1 MQSLSDLDLAQAA
14 AVKYRTDNA
23 RRIHP
28 IGKDGYV
35 LINSGIAYGW
45 SLHLDTAPDVSPGVY
60 AIGIDGTTHQYTDHD
75 KWIVIVTAH
84 K

>member
-1 MQSLSDLDLAQAA
+1 MQSLSELEVAQAA

-23 RRIHP
+23 RRMP
-28 IGKDGYV
+28 SIGKDGYV
-35 LINSGIAYGW
+35 LIISGIAYGW

-60 AIGIDGTTHQYTDHD
+60 AVGIDGTTHQYTEHEN
-75 KWIVIVTAH
+75 WVVIVTAR